1 MSRRKDQKIRESRS
15 IAFIAESGSLIQT
28 ITTETVTPPGVNAA
42 GEVDR
47 SLASGIA
54 WSAAAK
60 WSSQLISWASFLVV
74 ARILAPSDFGLVG
87 MAAIFTGLLQVAT
100 DAFVTAVTT
109 IHDLTAEQLAQLNTV
124 SALSGFLIF
133 LLSCGIAVP
142 LGHFFRS
149 PRLPLVVVV
158 ASTMFLVSG
167 FRTVPYSLLYR
178 DMRFRLLS
186 VFDAVQ
192 AVTQALTMLAMAWF
206 GFGYWTLI
214 IGNIV
219 GALTLAALQISRRPY
234 RFASPRLNSIKDA
247 LTFSRRVMAAN
258 ISWYGYSNADFLIAG
273 RMLGQTALGV
283 YTLAWSLAMIPLEKV
298 TVIISNVSFPFFSA
312 AQNDHAALRR
322 HLRILTEGL
331 SLVIFPATIGLA
343 LVASDL
349 VPLLLGKKWEAIIAP
364 LAILAFLAAFRSLAT
379 LLPPIL
385 NVTGEARFV
394 MWVMQGALII
404 LPLAFYFG
412 SRWGPVGI
420 AYGWIIA
427 YPAVAICLYQR
438 TFRKIE
444 LPLRDYIGAVSP
456 ALTGTFVMVIT
467 VETLK
472 HFLLSDFQ
480 LPVRLAAEVFGGASA
495 FIFSLVIFHHGR
507 LRVFWNF
514 GLDCVIRSGW
524 NRWAS
529 TSRLCKPE
537 PSLPGN

>member
-1 MSRRKDQKIRESRS
+1 M
-15 IAFIAESGSLIQT
+15 IARVSKRGSFIQV
-28 ITTETVTPPGVNAA
+28 ITTEPVATPNVKAA

-54 WSAAAK
+54 WTAAAK
-60 WSSQLISWASFLVV
+60 WSSQLISWACFLVV
-74 ARILAPSDFGLVG
+74 ARILVPSDFGLVG
-87 MAAIFTGLLQVAT
+87 MATIFTGLLQVAA

-109 IHDLTAEQLAQLNTV
+109 IHNLTAEQLAQLNTV
-124 SALSGFLIF
+124 ATLSGFLIF
-133 LLSCGIAVP
+133 LLSSGIAVP

-158 ASTMFLVSG
+158 ASTVFLVSG
-167 FRTVPYSLLYR
+167 LRTVPYSLLYR

-192 AVTQALTMLAMAWF
+192 AVTQALSMLAMAWF
-206 GFGYWTLI
+206 GFSYWTLI
-214 IGNIV
+214 IGNII
-219 GALTLAALQISRRPY
+219 GALTLAALQISWRPY
-234 RFASPRLNSIKDA
+234 RFASPRLSSIKEA

-298 TVIISNVSFPFFSA
+298 TVIIGNVSFPFFSA

-322 HLRILTEGL
+322 HLRILSEGL

-343 LVASDL
+343 LVAGDL
-349 VPLLLGKKWEAIIAP
+349 VPFLLGKKWEAIIAP
-364 LAILAFLAAFRSLAT
+364 LGILAFLAAFRSLAT

-394 MWVMQGALII
+394 MWVMQSALII

-444 LPLRDYIGAVSP
+444 MSLRDYIGAVRP
-456 ALTGTFVMVIT
+456 ALTGTFVMIVI
-467 VETLK
+467 VEMLK

-480 LPVRLAAEVFGGASA
+480 LPVRLAIEVLVGASA
-495 FIFSLVIFHHGR
+495 FILPLFLFHHDR

-514 GLDCVIRSGW
+514 ALDCANRSGW
-524 NRWAS
+524 NRRSS
-529 TSRLCKPE
+529 TPRPCKPE
-537 PSLPGN
+537 PSLPIA